1 MWMEE
6 EPSQRPTNR
15 RAAELMA
22 TGAKTVAVSCPFCR
36 IMLDTGLKQQDGGD
50 EIRLVDLAEML
61 QEANSDSKRSKA

>member
-6 EPSQRPTNR
+6 DPDQRPTNR

-36 IMLDTGLKQQDGGD
+36 IMLDTGLKQQPGGD
-50 EIRLVDLAEML
+50 EISLVDLAEML
-61 QEANSDSKRSKA
+61 QQANSASPDSVK